1 MCGAGPSGLPAR
13 HEDGWNHKDLG
24 MTPFGRRVRDLRAER
39 GVTLTEMARAIGV
52 TPTYLSALETGKRG
66 KPTWALTQ
74 RIIAY
79 FNVIWDEAEDLQR
92 LAELSQPRVVVDTAD
107 LSPQATELANLLA
120 REIGHL
126 PTEAVAEL
134 LGRLKILR
142 RRG

>member
-1 MCGAGPSGLPAR
+1 
-13 HEDGWNHKDLG
+13 
-24 MTPFGRRVRDLRAER
+24 MTPFGSRVRDLRAQR

-66 KPTWALTQ
+66 KPTWALVQ

-92 LAELSQPRVVVDTAD
+92 LAELSRPRVVVDTAD
-107 LSPQATELANLLA
+107 LSPQATELANLIA
-120 REIGHL
+120 REIRHL
-126 PTEAVAEL
+126 PPEAVAEL

-142 RRG
+142 KRA